1 MRQMGEAIMIEDI
14 TKEVTD
20 IVIECVG
27 DDMFLED
34 DNYEELDLYDEY
46 DLDIYFLV
54 ELVTA
59 LRERLGLDIT
69 PTQVER
75 NDINT
80 LSKIIELVED
90 NIA

>member
-1 MRQMGEAIMIEDI
+1 MIEDI

-34 DNYEELDLYDEY
+34 ENYEDLDLYEEY
-46 DLDIYFLV
+46 DLDVYFLV

-59 LRERLGLDIT
+59 LRERLGIDVT

-75 NDINT
+75 DDINT
-80 LSKIIELVED
+80 LGKIIELVEY